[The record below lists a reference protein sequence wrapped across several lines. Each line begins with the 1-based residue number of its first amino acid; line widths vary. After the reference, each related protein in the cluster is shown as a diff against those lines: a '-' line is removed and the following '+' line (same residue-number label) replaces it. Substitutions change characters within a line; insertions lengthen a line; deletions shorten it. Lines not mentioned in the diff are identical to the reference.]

1 MNAAQDAQE
10 EVKPKFVDQGI
21 ALSAKV
27 FDETLPKVK
36 AHYQGLGKG
45 MELAILG
52 QAMCAQEGLLVL
64 EVMGHVQE
72 EIAQKMKPEL
82 MQLIREISGA
92 SGFKISIEL
101 KEELEQKQKVYYT
114 DTDKFMRLKELHPA
128 LTEFQRRFGLE
139 TDF

>member
-1 MNAAQDAQE
+1 M
-10 EVKPKFVDQGI
+10 KPKIVDKGI
-21 ALSAKV
+21 TLGPSL
-27 FDETLPKVK
+27 FEETLPKVK

-52 QAMCAQEGLLVL
+52 QARYVKEGQLVL

-82 MQLIREISGA
+82 MQLVREISGA
-92 SGFKISIEL
+92 SGFKIAIEL

-114 DTDKFMRLKELHPA
+114 DTDKFIRLKELHPA